1 MRLHLLD
8 RSSLKNN
15 SFNVT
20 RNSYPYFLKI
30 WHYHSELELVLIE
43 KSTGTRFIGD
53 AIEKFEAGEIVLI
66 GENLP
71 HMWLNDEAYF
81 EESSKLISEAIA
93 IHFKKDFLG
102 STFFETPEMSNISE
116 LILRA
121 KRGVKFIDLKKS
133 TIQEIRKL
141 AKLSG
146 FQKVM
151 SFVTILNALAK
162 HNNYKLLSSEG
173 FINSFNKT
181 ESKNLDKIYEYIF
194 KNFNTSISLNNVAA
208 IACMN
213 PSSFSRYFKRIHRKT
228 FIEYVNELRIGF
240 ACKMLIEGKYS
251 ITAICYECGFNNVSN
266 FNRQFKKITNFS
278 PKEYLKKHKS
288 GV

>member
-1 MRLHLLD
+1 MKLHLLD
-8 RSSLKNN
+8 RSSLQNN

-30 WHYHSELELVLIE
+30 WHHHPELELVLIE

-53 AIEKFEAGEIVLI
+53 NIEKFEAGEVILI

-81 EESSKLISEAIA
+81 TESSKLISEAIA
-93 IHFKKDFLG
+93 IHFKEDFLG
-102 STFFETPEMSNISE
+102 TTFFDVPEMNHISE

-141 AKLSG
+141 PSLNG
-146 FQKVM
+146 FQKAM
-151 SFVTILNALAK
+151 SFIHILNVLAT
-162 HNNYKLLSSEG
+162 HSSYKLLSSNG
-173 FINSFNKT
+173 FINSFNKV
-181 ESKNLDKIYEYIF
+181 ESKNLDTIYAYIF
-194 KNFNTSISLNNVAA
+194 KNFTKQINLNNVAEVA
-208 IACMN
+208 FMN

-228 FIEYVNELRIGF
+228 FTEYVNELRIGF

-266 FNRQFKKITNFS
+266 FNRQFKKNTNFS
-278 PKEYLKKHKS
+278 PKEYLKKHKTN
-288 GV
+288 V